1 MLPKGCCRTVYYSAE
16 YVPSYKCNFL
26 GVSVDVSV
34 PVDTALCV
42 LIDATEAA
50 GRAAVAS
57 GHCVSEYKLA
67 DEVCDEVM
75 ALSGPPSILLCA
87 ADTDELCDVSLF
99 HYSVLHS
106 SKALPSIGLCFS
118 FCDIDDIAVNWLL
131 LLTFVVTTM
140 ESISWHWD
148 FPDVFICH
156 FLGIK
161 RPVSQRN
168 W

>member
-1 MLPKGCCRTVYYSAE
+1 MLPKGCCRTVYYSTE

-42 LIDATEAA
+42 LIDASEASAA
-50 GRAAVAS
+50 GAAAVDS
-57 GHCVSEYKLA
+57 GHCVSEYRLA

-106 SKALPSIGLCFS
+106 SKALPSIGLSCS
-118 FCDIDDIAVNWLL
+118 FL
-131 LLTFVVTTM
+131 
-140 ESISWHWD
+140 
-148 FPDVFICH
+148 
-156 FLGIK
+156 
-161 RPVSQRN
+161 
-168 W
+168 